1 MAARVFPM
9 RKRTRGPK
17 RAVAQQVAFTARI
30 VKDEDGWYVAYCQEL
45 PGCVTQ
51 GKTIAEAEA
60 NFAEALAL
68 YLETLADM
76 AGPKRR
82 HRPRAREALA
92 KVTRYALTPMQATGG
107 R

>member
-9 RKRTRGPK
+9 RRNRGARRVAPQH
-17 RAVAQQVAFTARI
+17 AVFTARI
-30 VKDEDGWYVAYCQEL
+30 LRGEDGWYVAYCEEL

-51 GKTIAEAEA
+51 GKTIADAES
-60 NFAEALAL
+60 NFAEALAV

-76 AGPKRR
+76 AAPRR
-82 HRPRAREALA
+82 RRRRPSREPLA
-92 KVTRYALTPMQATGG
+92 KVTRFALTPVRAAGG

>member
-1 MAARVFPM
+1 MRRRSRG
-9 RKRTRGPK
+9 RKRP
-17 RAVAQQVAFTARI
+17 VARHVAFTARI
-30 VKDEDGWYVAYCQEL
+30 VRDEDGWYVAYCQEL

-68 YLETLADM
+68 YLETLADL

-82 HRPRAREALA
+82 HRPSAREALA
-92 KVTRYALTPMQATGG
+92 KVTRYSLTPVQTAGG

>member
-9 RKRTRGPK
+9 KRNRGTK
-17 RAVAQQVAFTARI
+17 RVAKQEAVFTARI
-30 VKDEDGWYVAYCQEL
+30 VRDEDGWYVAYCEEL

-51 GKTIAEAEA
+51 GKTIADAEA

-76 AGPKRR
+76 AAPRKRR
-82 HRPRAREALA
+82 RHDPRESVA
-92 KVTRYALTPMQATGG
+92 KVTRFALAPVRATGG